1 MSYGLIRTPP
11 TNRISEQYF
20 WCEPML
26 RSMIIETN
34 FVYAVGMELGSVW
47 MQLWWIKWM
56 ESVMLNISWIYILQ
70 YAPLSLF
77 SINNYSLHPPRRIHI
92 FCTTFVSFHSVSVSA
107 SVSVSVAVSL
117 CLFVCF
123 FVSFFVCFLV
133 SFFDYYFFCLF
144 LCFFLYFFVS
154 SFLPSFL
161 LASVQDDGRPSYIHF
176 TVSGSARSSF
186 N

>member
-11 TNRISEQYF
+11 TNRISEHYF

-34 FVYAVGMELGSVW
+34 FVYTVGMKLGSVW
-47 MQLWWIKWM
+47 MQLWWIKWI
-56 ESVMLNISWIYILQ
+56 ESVMLNISWIDLLQ
-70 YAPLSLF
+70 YAPHSLF

-107 SVSVSVAVSL
+107 SVSVAVSVSVAASL
-117 CLFVCF
+117 CLFLRFFLCLF
-123 FVSFFVCFLV
+123 PCFVSFLFVCL
-133 SFFDYYFFCLF
+133 
-144 LCFFLYFFVS
+144 FLYFFLPLFLS

-161 LASVQDDGRPSYIHF
+161 P
-176 TVSGSARSSF
+176 SSF
-186 N
+186 CPRRRASFIHSFHCVGEYPVQL